1 MKRLSV
7 TAVLL
12 CFVATVFA
20 QELNVGSVNI
30 RYGAKGDYK
39 KHNGWVERRDYM
51 CSLLNHERFDIFG
64 AQEVLKSQL
73 DDMLERMPEY
83 GYVGVA
89 RDDGAEKGEFSPIFY
104 NKSRVKMLKS
114 GTFWL
119 SETPEEVSKGWDGL
133 CRRVCTWAL
142 FQDKLTK
149 AKFYHFNTHLDHR
162 GKVAQVEGAKLIL
175 AKIAELCPK
184 GANIIITG
192 DFNVMQG
199 SKTYNIFAQSGQLK
213 DCYESAKYR
222 FAPTGTFN
230 GFNPS
235 CYTSSR
241 IDHIFVTEGLKVNR
255 YGVLTYHYYRDINAT
270 QREMETSAPV
280 EVKGEDREVKCVS
293 DHYFVQAWITL
304 AGGKKITST
313 ENL

>member
-133 CRRVCTWAL
+133 CRRVCTWGL
-142 FQDKLTK
+142 FQDKITK

-175 AKIAELCPK
+175 AKIAELCPR
-184 GANIIITG
+184 ARISSLRATLMLCRAVRPIMCLRSRDN
-192 DFNVMQG
+192 
-199 SKTYNIFAQSGQLK
+199 SKIAT
-213 DCYESAKYR
+213 R
-222 FAPTGTFN
+222 R
-230 GFNPS
+230 PS
-235 CYTSSR
+235 IVSHRRVLSMALTLRATPRHASTISSLPR
-241 IDHIFVTEGLKVNR
+241 V
-255 YGVLTYHYYRDINAT
+255 
-270 QREMETSAPV
+270 
-280 EVKGEDREVKCVS
+280 
-293 DHYFVQAWITL
+293 
-304 AGGKKITST
+304 
-313 ENL
+313 